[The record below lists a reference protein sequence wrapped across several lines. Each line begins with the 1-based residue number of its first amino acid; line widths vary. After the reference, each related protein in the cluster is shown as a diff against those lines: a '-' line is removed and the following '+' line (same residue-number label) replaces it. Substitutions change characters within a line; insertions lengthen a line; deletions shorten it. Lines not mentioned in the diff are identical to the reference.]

1 MRRVISI
8 VLAFSITLGRPAQQS
23 AWQDRSSHQIQF
35 VTVADGV
42 RLEVLDWGG
51 SGRAV
56 VLLAGSGNTAH
67 VFDEFAP
74 KLNASCHVYTSCHVY
89 GITRRGF
96 GASSQPES
104 GYDEQH
110 LADDIL
116 HVLDTLRI
124 TAPVLVGHSMA
135 GGEMTVL
142 ASRHPDRISGLV
154 YLEALFDVA
163 DFPASDPAYLAL
175 AKKLP
180 QEEPPAP
187 PTEEER
193 RSFAA
198 YRARQMRMEGFAFPE
213 GELHAGSETTTDG
226 SKGPYKTPQRIFKL
240 IGDGAMPRDY
250 SKIRVPVLAIGDAQ
264 LAPGDYPAGNSLNVQ
279 ERANTDAYRAATI
292 AFVNRWKKNLQNGP
306 PSVRFVDLEDAGHY
320 LFLKREAEVV
330 REVRAFVGGLP

>member
-1 MRRVISI
+1 M
-8 VLAFSITLGRPAQQS
+8 VLASSMMVSVSAQQV
-23 AWQDRSSHQIQF
+23 AWRDPSSHQIQF
-35 VTVADGV
+35 VTDADGV
-42 RLEVLDWGG
+42 RLEALDWGG

-74 KLNASCHVYTSCHVY
+74 KLSTCCHVY

-96 GASSQPES
+96 GASTQTES

-116 HVLDTLRI
+116 HVLDALRI
-124 TAPVLVGHSMA
+124 RAPVIVGHSMA

-142 ASRHPDRISGLV
+142 ASRYPDRISGLV
-154 YLEALFDVA
+154 YLDALFDAA

-180 QEEPPAP
+180 QGEPPAP

-213 GELHAGSETTTDG
+213 AELHAGSEAMPDG
-226 SKGPYKTPQRIFKL
+226 SKGPYKTPPRIFKL

-250 SKIRVPVLAIGDAQ
+250 SKIRVPVLSITDAQ
-264 LAPGDYPAGNSLNVQ
+264 PAPGDYPARTRLTAQ
-279 ERANTDAYRAATI
+279 ERANTDAYRAATL

-320 LFLKREAEVV
+320 LFLKRETEVL
-330 REVRAFVGGLP
+330 REVRAFVAGIP

>member
-1 MRRVISI
+1 MQRAASI
-8 VLAFSITLGRPAQQS
+8 VLAFSMTVSVSAQQ
-23 AWQDRSSHQIQF
+23 AEWRDPSSHQIQF

-74 KLNASCHVYTSCHVY
+74 QLSTSCHVF

-116 HVLDTLRI
+116 HVLDALQIR
-124 TAPVLVGHSMA
+124 APVVVGHSMA

-154 YLEALFDVA
+154 YLDALFDA
-163 DFPASDPAYLAL
+163 GDFPARDPAYLAL
-175 AKKLP
+175 AEKLP
-180 QEEPPAP
+180 QGEPPAA

-198 YRARQMRMEGFAFPE
+198 YRARQMRTEGFAFPDA
-213 GELHAGSETTTDG
+213 ELHAGSEPMPDG

-240 IGDGAMPRDY
+240 IGDGALPRDY
-250 SKIRVPVLAIGDAQ
+250 SKIRVPVLSINNAQ
-264 LAPGDYPAGNSLNVQ
+264 PAPGDYPAGTQLTAQ
-279 ERANTDAYRAATI
+279 ERTDTDAHRAATL
-292 AFVNRWKKNLQNGP
+292 AFGNRWKKNLQNGP

-320 LFLKREAEVV
+320 LFLKREAAVL
-330 REVRAFVGGLP
+330 REVRAFVARLP

>member
-1 MRRVISI
+1 MQRAVSF
-8 VLAFSITLGRPAQQS
+8 LPTLFMTVCVCAQES
-23 AWQDRSSHQIQF
+23 AWRHPSSHRIHF
-35 VTVADGV
+35 VTVDDGV

-67 VFDEFAP
+67 VFDDFAP
-74 KLNASCHVYTSCHVY
+74 KLTGCCHVF

-96 GASSQPES
+96 GASSPPDS

-124 TAPVLVGHSMA
+124 AAPVIVGHSMA
-135 GGEMTVL
+135 GGEMTIL
-142 ASRHPDRISGLV
+142 ASRYSDRLSGLV
-154 YLEALFDVA
+154 YLDALFDVA

-175 AKKLP
+175 AGKLP

-187 PTEEER
+187 PTDEER

-213 GELHAGSETTTDG
+213 AELHAGSEAMPDG

-240 IGDGAMPRDY
+240 IGDGALPRDY
-250 SKIRVPVLAIGDAQ
+250 SKIRVPVLSVNNAQ
-264 LAPGDYPAGNSLNVQ
+264 PAPGDYPAGTRLNAQ
-279 ERANTDAYRAATI
+279 ERADTDAYRAATT

-320 LFLKREAEVV
+320 LFLKKEAEVL
-330 REVRAFVGGLP
+330 REVQTFVEGLP

>member
-1 MRRVISI
+1 LSHATRSFHGFGLFHDGVCFRAAGRVARSI
-8 VLAFSITLGRPAQQS
+8 VPPDSVRYRCGRRQARSAGLGRLWPCCCA
-23 AWQDRSSHQIQF
+23 
-35 VTVADGV
+35 
-42 RLEVLDWGG
+42 
-51 SGRAV
+51 
-56 VLLAGSGNTAH
+56 AG
-67 VFDEFAP
+67 
-74 KLNASCHVYTSCHVY
+74 
-89 GITRRGF
+89 GF
-96 GASSQPES
+96 GQYGTQTES

-116 HVLDTLRI
+116 HVLDALRI
-124 TAPVLVGHSMA
+124 RAPVIVGHSMA

-142 ASRHPDRISGLV
+142 ASRYPDRISGLV
-154 YLEALFDVA
+154 YLDALFDAA

-180 QEEPPAP
+180 QGEPPAP

-213 GELHAGSETTTDG
+213 AELHAGSEAMPDG
-226 SKGPYKTPQRIFKL
+226 SKGPYKTPPRIFKL

-250 SKIRVPVLAIGDAQ
+250 SKIRVPVLSITDAQ
-264 LAPGDYPAGNSLNVQ
+264 PAPGDYPARTRLTAQ
-279 ERANTDAYRAATI
+279 ERANTDAYRAATL

-320 LFLKREAEVV
+320 LFLKRETEVL
-330 REVRAFVGGLP
+330 RAVRAFVAGLP